1 MSAILLAVLVG
12 LGAGADLGASASAT
26 TTAPVAAAV
35 GTPPGY
41 VIRVKGVAGDTVL
54 QLLPTESGG
63 MVRAELLTRLLGGS
77 CDSVGVGRWRLALYG
92 TTIEIQ
98 EGVPFA
104 GYGGFALPLIEATR
118 VVEGAPHVT
127 LQLFSEI
134 IPRFGIGILWDRSRS
149 EVRLFQAIARRA
161 SPVPGSGTPS
171 GTPLGTPTTPSVT
184 AAATVE
190 RTPPPPVPVRPAAES
205 SAPAA
210 RRPASGLSRR
220 FTVVV
225 DAGHGGV
232 DPGNP
237 GSIVN
242 GRRVREA
249 ELTLAFAK
257 QFEKELKLRGIDVFM
272 TRRTDTLIARDDRGR
287 IANANR
293 GDLFISI
300 HTNAANPSWRN
311 GSSVRGF
318 ETYFLST
325 ARTEDEARVADME
338 NDVVRFEN
346 SSVDAQKGDP
356 LSFIIADMAQN
367 EHLRESS
374 DLAATI
380 QAGLAGA
387 HPGPNRGVK
396 QAGFAVLATA
406 HMPAVLVEIGF
417 GSNREE
423 TAWMASAK
431 GQQDAAR
438 ALAIAT
444 MEYLQHFERRTRT
457 SQR

>member
-12 LGAGADLGASASAT
+12 LGAGAGAGASASAT
-26 TTAPVAAAV
+26 TAPRADARAD
-35 GTPPGY
+35 TPPGY
-41 VIRVKGVAGDTVL
+41 VIRVKGVAGDTVI

-92 TTIEIQ
+92 TTLEIQ

-118 VVEGAPHVT
+118 VVDGAPHVT

-161 SPVPGSGTPS
+161 TPTPGPGVSP
-171 GTPLGTPTTPSVT
+171 GTPTTPAVT
-184 AAATVE
+184 AAATVARMPE
-190 RTPPPPVPVRPAAES
+190 APPATVRTAAES
-205 SAPAA
+205 TPPAA

-300 HTNAANPSWRN
+300 HTNAANPAWRN

-325 ARTEDEARVADME
+325 ARTEDEARVAAME

-346 SSVDAQKGDP
+346 SSVDAQRGDP

-380 QAGLAGA
+380 QQGLAGT

-406 HMPAVLVEIGF
+406 HMPAVLIEIGF

-431 GQQDAAR
+431 GQQDTAR
-438 ALAIAT
+438 ALAEAT
-444 MEYLQHFERRTRT
+444 LEYLQHFERRTRT

>member
-1 MSAILLAVLVG
+1 MIAILLAVLVG
-12 LGAGADLGASASAT
+12 LGAGADLGASAGSAT
-26 TTAPVAAAV
+26 APHVAAAE

-77 CDSVGVGRWRLALYG
+77 CDSIGVGRWRLALYG
-92 TTIEIQ
+92 TTLEIQ

-161 SPVPGSGTPS
+161 SPGPGPGTPS
-171 GTPLGTPTTPSVT
+171 GTPPGTPTTPAVT
-184 AAATVE
+184 AVATVE
-190 RTPPPPVPVRPAAES
+190 RTPPPVPVRPAAES
-205 SAPAA
+205 TSPST

-346 SSVDAQKGDP
+346 TSVSAPKGDP

-380 QAGLAGA
+380 QQGLARA

-423 TAWMASAK
+423 TAWMASAR

-438 ALAIAT
+438 ALAEAT
-444 MEYLQHFERRTRT
+444 LEYLQHFERRTRT